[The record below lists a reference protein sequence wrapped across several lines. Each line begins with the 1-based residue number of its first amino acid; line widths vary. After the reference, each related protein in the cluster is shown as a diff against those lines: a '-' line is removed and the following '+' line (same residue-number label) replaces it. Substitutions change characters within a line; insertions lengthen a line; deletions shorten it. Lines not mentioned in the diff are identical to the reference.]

1 MEVTAKGKTFTF
13 PDGTDPELIGD
24 AIDEYFAQS
33 NTGFDPDAYLSNAKP
48 QTMASADVPVTGF
61 NGEMIPFGPAD
72 PYEEPVVPY
81 EPTGIDAA
89 IGSTPVIGG
98 AYEYAKTL
106 VPDPAKRF
114 ISSAVAGGA
123 DVLQTGGALL
133 SGIGSDILGKVTA
146 IPYAYGGD
154 ESPEDVYQRV
164 VEANQYIPSRAG
176 ARANL
181 QTIGS
186 LLQPLES
193 LPPVIGVGMPQMNAI
208 ARSAAMRPELPQDV
222 TPSKSMQEALD
233 INRGSENKALAGKM
247 TTAQAPMKP
256 VTDPIARKVMDIGLT
271 DKFVQSVKSSSA
283 ADKKKFT
290 QMLDVLG
297 KSQDELIYG
306 MFNHPSDVVGD
317 SLKERITYV
326 KNTNRQ
332 AGTEIDRAALNLK
345 DKTVD
350 YSGSVSGFI
359 NDLQNMGVSLDT
371 NKRPVFK
378 GSDVEG
384 FASDEKIISQVLGRL
399 NDLGDNAKA
408 YDVHRLKRYI
418 DRNVLFGNSAL
429 EKADPRTVKIMR
441 DLRERIDADLDGKFK
456 DYDAANTKYSK
467 TVRSLDALQKNA
479 GSVDILS
486 DEADR
491 FLGARAR
498 AIMSNQQRAGSLE
511 KAIKDIDD
519 TAKEFGF
526 KSDED
531 IIRQIGIVDEL
542 ERVFNVKRSTSLG
555 GEMDKAAETLKSLR
569 QKGTTETAIDFAF
582 DPITKKF
589 RKTEDQRKKEAIET
603 MRKLLTRGEK

>member
-1 MEVTAKGKTFTF
+1 MAFD
-13 PDGTDPELIGD
+13 PDAYL
-24 AIDEYFAQS
+24 AQS

-48 QTMASADVPVTGF
+48 QTMADVPVTGF
-61 NGEMIPFGPAD
+61 NGEMIPATPAD
-72 PYEEPVVPY
+72 PYEEPAVPY

-133 SGIGSDILGKVTA
+133 SGVGSDILGKATA
-146 IPYAYGGD
+146 IPHAFGGN
-154 ESPEDVYQRV
+154 ESPDDVYQRV

-176 ARANL
+176 AKANL

-186 LLQPLES
+186 LLQPLEA
-193 LPPVIGVGMPQMNAI
+193 LPPVIGAGATQLNAV

-306 MFNHPSDVVGD
+306 KFNHPSDVVGD

-371 NKRPVFK
+371 NKRPAFK

-418 DRNVLFGNSAL
+418 DRNVLFGSSAL

-441 DLRERIDADLDGKFK
+441 DLRERIDSDLDGKFK

-542 ERVFNVKRSTSLG
+542 EKVFNVKRSTSLG

>member
-1 MEVTAKGKTFTF
+1 MNVTLPNGKVIRNV
-13 PDGTDPELIGD
+13 PEGTTKQQIMQKAISAGLASD
-24 AIDEYFAQS
+24 ADFGVQ
-33 NTGFDPDAYLSNAKP
+33 AKP
-48 QTMASADVPVTGF
+48 QTMADVPVTGF
-61 NGEMIPFGPAD
+61 NGEMIPATPAD
-72 PYEEPVVPY
+72 PYEEPAVPY

-133 SGIGSDILGKVTA
+133 SGVGSDILGKATA
-146 IPYAYGGD
+146 IPHAFGGN
-154 ESPEDVYQRV
+154 ESPDDVYQRV

-176 ARANL
+176 AKANL
-181 QTIGS
+181 QTVGS
-186 LLQPLES
+186 LLQPLEA
-193 LPPVIGVGMPQMNAI
+193 LPPVIGAGATQLNAV

-247 TTAQAPMKP
+247 TTAQAPMKS
-256 VTDPIARKVMDIGLT
+256 VADPIARKVMNIGLT

-306 MFNHPSDVVGD
+306 KFNHPSDVVGD
-317 SLKERITYV
+317 SLKERIHYV

-359 NDLQNMGVSLDT
+359 NDLQNMGVSLDA
-371 NKRPVFK
+371 NKRPAFK

-418 DRNVLFGNSAL
+418 DRNVLFGSSAL
-429 EKADPRTVKIMR
+429 EKADPRTVKTMR
-441 DLRERIDADLDGKFK
+441 DLRERIDSDLDGKFK

-542 ERVFNVKRSTSLG
+542 EKVFNVKRSTSLG

>member
-24 AIDEYFAQS
+24 AIDEYFAAASISPEIESKYPYPQ
-33 NTGFDPDAYLSNAKP
+33 KP
-48 QTMASADVPVTGF
+48 QTMADVPVTGF
-61 NGEMIPFGPAD
+61 NGEMIPVTPAD

-306 MFNHPSDVVGD
+306 KFNHPSDVVGD

-371 NKRPVFK
+371 NKRPAFK

-418 DRNVLFGNSAL
+418 DRNVLFGSSAL

-456 DYDAANTKYSK
+456 DYDAANTKNSK
-467 TVRSLDALQKNA
+467 TIRSLDALQKNA

-542 ERVFNVKRSTSLG
+542 EKVFNVKRSTSLG

>member
-1 MEVTAKGKTFTF
+1 MAFDISTAK
-13 PDGTDPELIGD
+13 PES
-24 AIDEYFAQS
+24 Q
-33 NTGFDPDAYLSNAKP
+33 TKKGFDLSTAKP
-48 QTMASADVPVTGF
+48 FSSNLTMADIPIGFPAAEQSQRVQQPQQPMDAGISSAP
-61 NGEMIPFGPAD
+61 I
-72 PYEEPVVPY
+72 
-81 EPTGIDAA
+81 
-89 IGSTPVIGG
+89 IGG
-98 AYEYAKTL
+98 AYNYAKSITPEP
-106 VPDPAKRF
+106 VKNF
-114 ISSAVAGGA
+114 IGSAVAGGA
-123 DVLQTGGALL
+123 DVAQTGAAML
-133 SGIGSDILGKVTA
+133 SGIGSDILGRGMALAGGGYPANPEKQAQIYEQVT
-146 IPYAYGGD
+146 
-154 ESPEDVYQRV
+154 S
-164 VEANQYIPSRAG
+164 ANQYVPTRQG
-176 ARANL
+176 AQQNL
-181 QTIGS
+181 QTIGKV
-186 LLQPLES
+186 LQPLEA
-193 LPPVIGVGMPQMNAI
+193 LPPVLGAGMPQMNAI

-256 VTDPIARKVMDIGLT
+256 VTDPIAKKVMDIGLS

-297 KSQDELIYG
+297 KSQDELIYSK
-306 MFNHPSDVVGD
+306 FNHPSDVVGD
-317 SLKERITYV
+317 SLKERINYV

-359 NDLQNMGVSLDT
+359 NDLQNMGVSLDA
-371 NKRPVFK
+371 NKRPAFK

-384 FASDEKIISQVLGRL
+384 FASDEKIISQVLTRL

-418 DRNVLFGNSAL
+418 DRNVLFGSSAL
-429 EKADPRTVKIMR
+429 ENADPKTVKVLR

-467 TVRSLDALQKNA
+467 TIRSLDALQKNA

-542 ERVFNVKRSTSLG
+542 EKVFNVKRSTSLG
-555 GEMDKAAETLKSLR
+555 GEMDKTADTLKSLR